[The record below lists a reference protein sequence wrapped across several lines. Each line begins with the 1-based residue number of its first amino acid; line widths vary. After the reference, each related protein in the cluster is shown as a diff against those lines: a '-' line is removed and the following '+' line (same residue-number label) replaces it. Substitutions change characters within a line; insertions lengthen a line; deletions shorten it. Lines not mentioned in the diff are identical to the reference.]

1 MEQIVNKVMLGK
13 SKFLISIKYTEGED
27 SKLLESNEFFD
38 RRFRENLERLRM
50 HLDAYLG
57 FDGKDKAV
65 IVVDSVT
72 FANTEKQPIK
82 LTFHAKL
89 NAQTAGI
96 GISLARGDAYMKVTE
111 DDAEDVLAFVYKDIN
126 ELQEG
131 CLRYLNGER
140 AQQNFEM

>member
-1 MEQIVNKVMLGK
+1 MEQVVNKVMLGK

-27 SKLLESNEFFD
+27 GKLLESNEFFD
-38 RRFRENLERLRM
+38 KSFRKNLERLRL

-57 FDGKDKAV
+57 FDGKEKAV
-65 IVVDSVT
+65 LVVDTVT
-72 FANTEKQPIK
+72 FANTDKQPIK

-89 NAQTAGI
+89 NAQQAGI
-96 GISLARGDAYMKVTE
+96 GISLMRGDAYMKLAE
-111 DDAEDVLAFVYKDIN
+111 DDEEDVLALVYKDIN